1 MLCYQPSGGFRRGSG
16 GTGYIPPRQSYEG
29 VSNTCLVTTGSH
41 IATNLAVFFPSF
53 SFFVAVSEGGGS
65 SEEGGGGRGR
75 EKGAEGEKLR
85 KGSSPLFVLFHMFF
99 ARFPFRSS
107 SLTKIF

>member
-1 MLCYQPSGGFRRGSG
+1 MADLEEGPVGLDTS
-16 GTGYIPPRQSYEG
+16 PRQSYEG

-53 SFFVAVSEGGGS
+53 SFFVAVSEGGGRS
-65 SEEGGGGRGR
+65 EGGKRGR

-107 SLTKIF
+107 SLTKIY

>member
-1 MLCYQPSGGFRRGSG
+1 MRVFL
-16 GTGYIPPRQSYEG
+16 I
-29 VSNTCLVTTGSH
+29 LVWLRLDH
-41 IATNLAVFFPSF
+41 ILLQIWLFFFPSF
-53 SFFVAVSEGGGS
+53 SFFVAVSEGGGGGVRGGRR
-65 SEEGGGGRGR
+65 EGGGVRGGGGEGRRGR

-107 SLTKIF
+107 SLTKIY

>member
-1 MLCYQPSGGFRRGSG
+1 MLCYQPSGDPMRVFL
-16 GTGYIPPRQSYEG
+16 I
-29 VSNTCLVTTGSH
+29 LVWLRLDH
-41 IATNLAVFFPSF
+41 ILLQIWLFFFPSF
-53 SFFVAVSEGGGS
+53 SFFVAVSEGGGR
-65 SEEGGGGRGR
+65 SEEGGGRRGR

-107 SLTKIF
+107 SLTKIY

>member
-1 MLCYQPSGGFRRGSG
+1 MADLEEGPVGLDTS
-16 GTGYIPPRQSYEG
+16 PRQSYEG

-53 SFFVAVSEGGGS
+53 SFFVAVSEGGGR
-65 SEEGGGGRGR
+65 SERGGRRGR

-107 SLTKIF
+107 SLTKIY

>member
-1 MLCYQPSGGFRRGSG
+1 M
-16 GTGYIPPRQSYEG
+16 
-29 VSNTCLVTTGSH
+29 
-41 IATNLAVFFPSF
+41 
-53 SFFVAVSEGGGS
+53 SEGGGRS
-65 SEEGGGGRGR
+65 EGGGGRRGR

-107 SLTKIF
+107 SLTKIY

>member
-1 MLCYQPSGGFRRGSG
+1 M
-16 GTGYIPPRQSYEG
+16 
-29 VSNTCLVTTGSH
+29 
-41 IATNLAVFFPSF
+41 
-53 SFFVAVSEGGGS
+53 SEGGGRR
-65 SEEGGGGRGR
+65 EGGGVRGGGGGGGEGRRGR

-107 SLTKIF
+107 SLTKIY

>member
-1 MLCYQPSGGFRRGSG
+1 MADLEEGPVGLDTS
-16 GTGYIPPRQSYEG
+16 PRQSYEG
-29 VSNTCLVTTGSH
+29 VSNICLVTTGSH

-53 SFFVAVSEGGGS
+53 SFFVAVSEGGGRS
-65 SEEGGGGRGR
+65 EGGGGRRGR

-107 SLTKIF
+107 SLTKIY

>member
-29 VSNTCLVTTGSH
+29 VSNICLVTTGSH

-53 SFFVAVSEGGGS
+53 SFFVAVSEGGGGVRGGGVRGG
-65 SEEGGGGRGR
+65 EEGGGRSEGGGGGEGRRGR
-75 EKGAEGEKLR
+75 R
-85 KGSSPLFVLFHMFF
+85 V
-99 ARFPFRSS
+99 RS
-107 SLTKIF
+107 

>member
-1 MLCYQPSGGFRRGSG
+1 MR
-16 GTGYIPPRQSYEG
+16 
-29 VSNTCLVTTGSH
+29 
-41 IATNLAVFFPSF
+41 
-53 SFFVAVSEGGGS
+53 EGGGVR
-65 SEEGGGGRGR
+65 GGGRRGR

-107 SLTKIF
+107 SLTKIY

>member
-53 SFFVAVSEGGGS
+53 SFFVAVSEGGGR
-65 SEEGGGGRGR
+65 SEGGGEEGKGEGGGG
-75 EKGAEGEKLR
+75 
-85 KGSSPLFVLFHMFF
+85 
-99 ARFPFRSS
+99 
-107 SLTKIF
+107 

>member
-1 MLCYQPSGGFRRGSG
+1 MRLDTS
-16 GTGYIPPRQSYEG
+16 PRQSYEG

-53 SFFVAVSEGGGS
+53 SFFVAVSEGGGRRW
-65 SEEGGGGRGR
+65 GGGRRGR

-99 ARFPFRSS
+99 ARLPFRSS
-107 SLTKIF
+107 SLAKIY

>member
-1 MLCYQPSGGFRRGSG
+1 MR
-16 GTGYIPPRQSYEG
+16 
-29 VSNTCLVTTGSH
+29 
-41 IATNLAVFFPSF
+41 
-53 SFFVAVSEGGGS
+53 EGGGVR
-65 SEEGGGGRGR
+65 GGGGRRGR

-107 SLTKIF
+107 SLTKIY

>member
-1 MLCYQPSGGFRRGSG
+1 MSEAGGRR
-16 GTGYIPPRQSYEG
+16 
-29 VSNTCLVTTGSH
+29 
-41 IATNLAVFFPSF
+41 
-53 SFFVAVSEGGGS
+53 EGGGVRGGRR
-65 SEEGGGGRGR
+65 EGGGVRGGRRGR

-107 SLTKIF
+107 SLTKIY

>member
-1 MLCYQPSGGFRRGSG
+1 M
-16 GTGYIPPRQSYEG
+16 
-29 VSNTCLVTTGSH
+29 
-41 IATNLAVFFPSF
+41 
-53 SFFVAVSEGGGS
+53 SEGGGRREGGRS
-65 SEEGGGGRGR
+65 EGGGRREGGGVRGGRRGR

-107 SLTKIF
+107 SLTKIY